1 MSQVVA
7 ESIVLTSIAG
17 YVGLVVG
24 VFLLEGINAAIQG
37 QETGMFQNPGVDIEV
52 AVKALIILIIS
63 GALAG
68 IIPAKKAVGISP
80 VEALRNE

>member
-1 MSQVVA
+1 
-7 ESIVLTSIAG
+7 
-17 YVGLVVG
+17 
-24 VFLLEGINAAIQG
+24 
-37 QETGMFQNPGVDIEV
+37 VDIEV

-68 IIPAKKAVGISP
+68 IIPARKAVGISP